1 MQLDLALISDRF
13 KHYMV
18 LSLCTLVLGYF
29 MLHSVTG
36 ENGFLKAIALQGELA
51 SRKLELKSLQQDR
64 QALETRTKLLRPNSL
79 DLDML
84 DERARAQLGMTKPNE
99 YVIYYNK

>member
-1 MQLDLALISDRF
+1 MQLDLALISDRL

-18 LSLCTLVLGYF
+18 LGFCTLVLGYF
-29 MLHSVTG
+29 ILHSITG
-36 ENGFLKAIALQGELA
+36 ENGFLKALALQSALA
-51 SRKLELKSLQQDR
+51 TKKMEIQSLQSER
-64 QALETRTKLLRPNSL
+64 QALETRTKLLRPDSL